1 MKKKSGFTILEA
13 TLVIALAGLL
23 FAAIAIAIP
32 ALIRSQRDTDRR
44 HDISAIINKIKEYQS
59 NNRKALP
66 SIGET
71 DRLFYQGSENGGF
84 QTTSTTQWSSFLN
97 NDLPRVYYDAD
108 NTFHNEFTD
117 PNGNLYRFSI
127 VSCDSSVGVGGS
139 CNQTQYQY
147 GADGGMIRAINTFL
161 NAQFP
166 NDYLILIV
174 LNSKCGSDNSPIY
187 VPGNKSLSIM
197 YRLENT
203 GTYCENN

>member
-23 FAAIAIAIP
+23 FVAIAIAIP

-44 HDISAIINKIKEYQS
+44 HDISALISKIKEYQS

-66 SIGET
+66 STGEAN
-71 DRLFYQGSENGGF
+71 RLFYQGVENISF
-84 QTTSTTQWSSFLN
+84 QTTSTTEWSSFLN

-108 NTFHNEFTD
+108 NRFHNEFAD
-117 PNGNLYRFSI
+117 PNGNLYQFSI
-127 VSCDSSVGVGGS
+127 VPCDPSVGVGGS

-147 GADGGMIRAINTFL
+147 SADSGMIRAINTFL

-187 VPGNKSLSIM
+187 IPGNKSLSIM